1 MRKGRRSTAPR
12 APRKPTDAAAGVP
25 HVRKF
30 MVKLFDR
37 EDGKAAD
44 WPLIA
49 ETLLREAFHALDQ
62 SPNDPRVLA
71 LLRRVNAGTYDRLT
85 GNPPEI
91 MTRYSAHKLRLR
103 IPRVCSLRSRVTTKG
118 QDRWTATSFRVAGA
132 GCLWTFSA
140 LLPAHLRQ
148 IHPRRQS
155 SAPQIR
161 LRSMSYFKPSSTCIR

>member
-1 MRKGRRSTAPR
+1 MRKRPSIYSPARPAKTCH
-12 APRKPTDAAAGVP
+12 AAAGAP

-71 LLRRVNAGTYDRLT
+71 LLRRVNAGSYDRLT
-85 GNPPEI
+85 GNPPE
-91 MTRYSAHKLRLR
+91 SNDPL
-103 IPRVCSLRSRVTTKG
+103 CSTQIEASN
-118 QDRWTATSFRVAGA
+118 TAG
-132 GCLWTFSA
+132 L
-140 LLPAHLRQ
+140 
-148 IHPRRQS
+148 QS
-155 SAPQIR
+155 SQPGHDER
-161 LRSMSYFKPSSTCIR
+161 PK

>member
-12 APRKPTDAAAGVP
+12 APRKPADAAAGAP

-71 LLRRVNAGTYDRLT
+71 LLRQANAGTYDRLT
-85 GNPPEI
+85 GNPPE
-91 MTRYSAHKLRLR
+91 SNDPL
-103 IPRVCSLRSRVTTKG
+103 
-118 QDRWTATSFRVAGA
+118 
-132 GCLWTFSA
+132 FSA
-140 LLPAHLRQ
+140 Q
-148 IHPRRQS
+148 IEASNTAGLQS
-155 SAPQIR
+155 SQPGHDER
-161 LRSMSYFKPSSTCIR
+161 PR